1 MFTGL
6 HVFNMIKVGC
16 FFLVSIC
23 LFQNSAYGQGK
34 AEFGGHFGN
43 SGVTGSVHIGGGL
56 GHLIRGITGEVSQ
69 GRKHLSNFIG
79 GLFGHGHKGNGGGK
93 YSQNVYGDFS
103 DSGNGYGGIGGGADK
118 GGSASFHGSFS
129 IESILKTL
137 LNLPIK
143 IPKRIVTFATTS
155 TRVVLS
161 LTQKIL
167 KVPYSGIRG
176 GVSFVANI
184 FNGIFT
190 RVANVILKI
199 HSINAD
205 LVAGII
211 RKIKGFV
218 GWTINQITSLNIF
231 GIKTGYGFV
240 SFLQDRTH
248 KVIDGT
254 LQVVIWILIQF
265 NKIVE
270 GGVNLSHIKDILKL
284 PIIRSFVSLHNNIRD
299 EGIKAIYS
307 QFIEIGKFIDMLI
320 YKHRDFFYPI
330 FERVL
335 NIFLAFTNFIHQLG
349 NDGEYSGFNTAL
361 GGLESLISS
370 HWHFKG
376 TDGQQKHSS
385 EGESGWSGEYSGS
398 EVSNSGG
405 VYSGGGV
412 HSSGGVHS
420 GGGLHFGNHEEDSS
434 KSGGISSGGKYG
446 SGTDFGDS
454 HSDGSSSSGS
464 DTPEGSDDISIGG
477 DSNDGENSEIGHSD
491 DGENSDVGFSSP
503 GAGSSG
509 SIQLGSDDGISFG
522 GGFNG
527 GINLGGSSSSD
538 SGSSSTGE
546 INSDGGSS
554 GNNFSDAGTDSWV
567 SDSSKSGGISSGGKY
582 GSGTDSGDSH
592 SEGSSSS
599 GSDTP
604 EGSDD
609 ISIGGDSNDGEN
621 SEIGHSDDGE
631 NSDVGFSSPGTGSSG
646 SIQLGSDDGIF
657 FGGGFNGGINSGG
670 SSSSDSGSSSTG
682 EINSDGGSS
691 GNNFSDA
698 GTDSWVSDSSKS
710 GGISSG
716 GKYGSGTDSGDSHSD
731 GSSSSG
737 SDTPKGSDTSI
748 GGDSND
754 GENSEI
760 GHSDDGEN
768 SDVGFSSPGAGSSGS
783 IQLGSDDGISFG
795 GSFNSG
801 INFGGSSSSDSGSS
815 STGEMNSDGG
825 SSYSGGSGLESQ
837 GSSGGSSDDTI
848 PKGNGGFSLNDLL
861 SGGTLLDSS
870 SNSGPVIFENTTPDK
885 KSTE

>member
-446 SGTDFGDS
+446 SGTD
-454 HSDGSSSSGS
+454 
-464 DTPEGSDDISIGG
+464 
-477 DSNDGENSEIGHSD
+477 
-491 DGENSDVGFSSP
+491 
-503 GAGSSG
+503 
-509 SIQLGSDDGISFG
+509 
-522 GGFNG
+522 
-527 GINLGGSSSSD
+527 
-538 SGSSSTGE
+538 
-546 INSDGGSS
+546 
-554 GNNFSDAGTDSWV
+554 
-567 SDSSKSGGISSGGKY
+567 
-582 GSGTDSGDSH
+582 SGDSH